1 MRGEAFYVTSQ
12 PRFIPLLFFN
22 IHISPI
28 YLLFF
33 IYFFFFTD
41 DTLGLGFEA
50 MVQALLSG
58 QCIMNLIILL

>member
-1 MRGEAFYVTSQ
+1 MLHHNQDLFHCCFSAFTYHL
-12 PRFIPLLFFN
+12 FIFF
-22 IHISPI
+22 
-28 YLLFF
+28 FF